1 MLLKTFVEVVL
12 LESEGTLRPLHVW
25 NPSKI
30 VILWF
35 IGENSKAARGHDSL
49 NQPPGM

>member
-12 LESEGTLRPLHVW
+12 LESEGILRPLHVW
-25 NPSKI
+25 NPLKI

-35 IGENSKAARGHDSL
+35 IGKIARL
-49 NQPPGM
+49 LMAMIA